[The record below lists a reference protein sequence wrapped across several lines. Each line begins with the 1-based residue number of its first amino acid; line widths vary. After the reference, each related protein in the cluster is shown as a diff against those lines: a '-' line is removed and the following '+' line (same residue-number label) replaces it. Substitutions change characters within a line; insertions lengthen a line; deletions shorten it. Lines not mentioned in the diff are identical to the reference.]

1 MSFCTFL
8 HFKHSILSLQGEV
21 NANSLPL
28 EDLSIQHPQVRA
40 DSVAVMCVDSV
51 ALMLLA
57 VRRLVSGLAGHDP
70 GGRLALREPIKRNI
84 SNKKSEREGLLQQ
97 HVQSFHPES

>member
-1 MSFCTFL
+1 MPSFIS
-8 HFKHSILSLQGEV
+8 KHSILLLQGEV

-40 DSVAVMCVDSV
+40 DSVSVMCVDSV
-51 ALMLLA
+51 ALM
-57 VRRLVSGLAGHDP
+57 LVSGLAGHDP

-84 SNKKSEREGLLQQ
+84 SNKKSERGDLLQQ
-97 HVQSFHPES
+97 HVQSFYPKT